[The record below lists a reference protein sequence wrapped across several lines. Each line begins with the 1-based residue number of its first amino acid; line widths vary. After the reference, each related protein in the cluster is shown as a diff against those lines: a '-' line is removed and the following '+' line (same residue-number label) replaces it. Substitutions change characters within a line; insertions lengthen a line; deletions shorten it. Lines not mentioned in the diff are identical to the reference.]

1 MSSLWSTTRSAVN
14 NGYGMS
20 GFARIGLPNPFYK
33 PRPWGIPAIHPELL
47 DKPPYA
53 QADPVHNLYTRP
65 SGGSLV
71 KGSSEAKAR
80 MAYLRSLRGRGCG
93 GKKALGGYKPRPYV
107 GIPELIGKKKALK
120 GGDEFFSTLLSSLG
134 GTAMN
139 AIKNLALQTGASITE
154 LLADPKTLIQNLMV
168 FAPAAA
174 RAVKNFFSGKS
185 KKDKG
190 KTNRQKYLQMLKKY
204 DPKLYEKK
212 RRQALRQHYERM
224 KQQYEQYND
233 NDDED
238 DDENDD
244 VDNEKNNIV
253 DDDDEMMD
261 IPPIPKK
268 TPKKKKSTTRRKGI
282 YGFGEF

>member
-47 DKPPYA
+47 EKPPYA
-53 QADPVHNLYTRP
+53 QEEPVHKLYTRS
-65 SGGSLV
+65 SGGSLI

-80 MAYLRSLRGRGCG
+80 MAYLRSLRGRGRSCG
-93 GKKALGGYKPRPYV
+93 GKKALR
-107 GIPELIGKKKALK
+107 
-120 GGDEFFSTLLSSLG
+120 GGDQFFSTLLQSLG

-139 AIKNLALQTGASITE
+139 AIKQLALETGASLTE
-154 LLADPKTLIQNLMV
+154 LLADPKALIQNLMV

-185 KKDKG
+185 SVDKKKS
-190 KTNRQKYLQMLKKY
+190 KRQEYLRMLKKY

-212 RRQALRQHYERM
+212 RRQALRKRYEMMRR
-224 KQQYEQYND
+224 QYEDYND
-233 NDDED
+233 DDDNADDED
-238 DDENDD
+238 NYVNEKITKDIDDED
-244 VDNEKNNIV
+244 V
-253 DDDDEMMD
+253 EMMD
-261 IPPIPKK
+261 IPKKKIPKK
-268 TPKKKKSTTRRKGI
+268 QTPST
-282 YGFGEF
+282 YQPFGF